1 MLKGGKDDGSGSE
14 GVEREVSTVQRNA
27 TVRTEKRRGVRR
39 PMRPA
44 RRAAQKVDLRL
55 KNDALEAHPELG
67 V

>member
-1 MLKGGKDDGSGSE
+1 MLKSGEDNGGGSE
-14 GVEREVSTVQRNA
+14 GVEWEVSTMQRNA

-39 PMRPA
+39 PVRPA

-55 KNDALEAHPELG
+55 KNYALEAHPELG